1 MTTQDLLSNILSP
14 ENLELLLATSSTN
27 AVLNLEDHSI
37 SINYTY
43 NKEELKAK
51 VSEIFDTL
59 NNYIENNTKEDMNDS
74 NNTAIDMAK
83 YLKREFDLLNSMLAL

>member
-27 AVLNLEDHSI
+27 AVLNLEDHSV

-43 NKEELKAK
+43 NKQELKSK

-59 NNYIENNTKEDMNDS
+59 NNYIEENTKEDMNDS

>member
-1 MTTQDLLSNILSP
+1 MTTQELLSNILSA

-27 AVLNLEDHSI
+27 AVLNLEDHSV

-43 NKEELKAK
+43 NKQELKTK
-51 VSEIFDTL
+51 VLEIFDTL
-59 NNYIENNTKEDMNDS
+59 NNYIEENTKEDMNDS

>member
-43 NKEELKAK
+43 NKQELKAK
-51 VSEIFDTL
+51 VSEIFNTL
-59 NNYIENNTKEDMNDS
+59 NNYIEDNTKEDMNDS

>member
-1 MTTQDLLSNILSP
+1 MTTQELLSNILSA

-27 AVLNLEDHSI
+27 AVLNLEDHSV

-43 NKEELKAK
+43 NKQELKTK

-59 NNYIENNTKEDMNDS
+59 NNYIEENTKEDMNDS